1 MRAISTFAFVLGLL
15 AACSSSATDT
25 LIGDPCVADGDCAHR
40 CFTDNG
46 DHFPGGFCSESCVSD
61 ADCPANSACIDVAG
75 GVCMFVCPPFD
86 CSFMGPGWVCDARDK
101 HSGGGQVNVCI
112 GNH

>member
-1 MRAISTFAFVLGLL
+1 MKVAFAFASLITLFV
-15 AACSSSATDT
+15 ACSSSPTDS
-25 LIGDPCVADGDCAHR
+25 LIGAPCAVDGDCAHR

-46 DHFPGGFCSESCVSD
+46 DHFPGGFCSESCASD
-61 ADCPANSACIDVAG
+61 ADCPNGTACIGVAG

-86 CSFMGPGWVCDARDK
+86 CTFMGPGWTCDARDRNN
-101 HSGGGQVNVCI
+101 GAGQVNVCI